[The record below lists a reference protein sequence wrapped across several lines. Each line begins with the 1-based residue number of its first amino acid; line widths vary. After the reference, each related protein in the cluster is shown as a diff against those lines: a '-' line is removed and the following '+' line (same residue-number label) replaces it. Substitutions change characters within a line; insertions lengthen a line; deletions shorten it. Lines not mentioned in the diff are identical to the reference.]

1 MKFQSVD
8 ILKNQINYNNSNA
21 EYDKSKTPI
30 NRNKIIADEFMEN
43 GGSGDVFDSE
53 EEVYKRKMISNR
65 NYNNMD
71 MEIDYSSGNDKRGK
85 YVPNMNNYER
95 VRKFNNEMYS
105 NQKDNRNYRV

>member
-53 EEVYKRKMISNR
+53 EEVYKRKMMSNRNR

-71 MEIDYSSGNDKRGK
+71 MDIDCSSG
-85 YVPNMNNYER
+85 M
-95 VRKFNNEMYS
+95 
-105 NQKDNRNYRV
+105 